1 MPMFWFVLL
10 CGWGLTA
17 AVIALV
23 WIHTRPGRSLLT
35 GLGIGIAGGLL
46 WPVTVWMA
54 VGAALYTRAGRA
66 SGSAPA
72 DGTDVA
78 ARVQQAHAFA
88 RQAEIE
94 GMAASAEYWRAEIQ
108 RLTAQQSAAARTHPA
123 ATSMIVLGCT
133 LAALATLGGL
143 WLGTPSPEPAPTA
156 APAPLTPGGPVALVP
171 PPPQAQAA
179 PVLTEPVRT
188 ELGNIAKQYGEA
200 ASVVADN
207 GSVIAEFTIGDPAV
221 ATCNPYSSEDPV
233 NGRFIRLPV
242 TLKTYDDPTDQ
253 LVFLSLGGG
262 SWEYVSADGRSSEA
276 ATTAA
281 AMCGYDVPS
290 QLGPNRTYDFGVI
303 LDVSSAPGSLV
314 LNASWSNNDA
324 GGWEWAYSGS

>member
-17 AVIALV
+17 AMIALV

-46 WPVTVWMA
+46 WPVTVWVA
-54 VGAALYTRAGRA
+54 VGAALYTRADRA

-72 DGTDVA
+72 EGIDVA
-78 ARVQQAHAFA
+78 AQVQQAQAFA

-108 RLTAQQSAAARTHPA
+108 RLSAQQPTATRTHPA

-133 LAALATLGGL
+133 LASLATLGGL
-143 WLGTPSPEPAPTA
+143 WLGAPSPEPVPTA
-156 APAPLTPGGPVALVP
+156 APAPWTPDGPVALVP
-171 PPPQAQAA
+171 PPPHAQAA

-188 ELGNIAKQYGEA
+188 ELGNIAKQYGEV
-200 ASVVADN
+200 ASVVGND
-207 GSVIAEFTIGDPAV
+207 GVTIAEFTVGSPAP
-221 ATCNPYSSEDPV
+221 ASCSRYAQDPV

-253 LVFLSLGGG
+253 LVLLHLAGP
-262 SWEYVSADGRSSEA
+262 WEYVSADGRSLEA
-276 ATTAA
+276 STSAA
-281 AMCGYDVPS
+281 VSCAYEAPNQV
-290 QLGPNRTYDFGVI
+290 GPNRTYEFAVI
-303 LDVSSAPGSLV
+303 LDVPDRPGSLI
-314 LNASWSNNDA
+314 LNPAFDD
-324 GGWEWAYSGS
+324 GGWEWAFEGS